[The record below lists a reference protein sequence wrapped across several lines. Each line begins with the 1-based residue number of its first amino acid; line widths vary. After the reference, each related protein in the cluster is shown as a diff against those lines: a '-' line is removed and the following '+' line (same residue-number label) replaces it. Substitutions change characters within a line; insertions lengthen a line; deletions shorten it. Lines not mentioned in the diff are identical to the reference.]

1 MKEVSSLT
9 DLTNVSCDMAISLSP
24 GELLALMAST
34 RLCPSPTPVT
44 WRLYFLSRRWLC
56 GGGPGGGGVG
66 VGVGREDVGPEAVP
80 VLVGE
85 GRTL

>member
-1 MKEVSSLT
+1 M
-9 DLTNVSCDMAISLSP
+9 SLSP

-56 GGGPGGGGVG
+56 GGPGGGGVG
-66 VGVGREDVGPEAVP
+66 VGVGREDVGPEPVP
-80 VLVGE
+80 VGE
-85 GRTL
+85 GTTL